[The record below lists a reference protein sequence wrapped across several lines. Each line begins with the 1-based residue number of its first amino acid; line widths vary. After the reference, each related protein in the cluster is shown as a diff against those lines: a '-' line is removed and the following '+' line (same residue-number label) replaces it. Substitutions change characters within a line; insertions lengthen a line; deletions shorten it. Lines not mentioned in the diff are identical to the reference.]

1 MEKWDNKKHCRSK
14 IYHVFPLNTLM
25 DASQKHFKDLT
36 HRFFYN
42 IFPIIKKESAGDF
55 IGVICGYD
63 TPFFKV
69 SINCP
74 LLF

>member
-1 MEKWDNKKHCRSK
+1 MEKWDIKKHCKSK
-14 IYHVFPLNTLM
+14 IYHDFPLNTLM
-25 DASQKHFKDLT
+25 DSAQNHFKGLT
-36 HRFFYN
+36 HRFFLN